1 MAKYNTNINIR
12 IDTKTKKE
20 AEELFKDLG
29 LNTSTAINLFLK
41 QCIRDKGVPFYIT
54 KNGFNDETMSA
65 LSEADDMI
73 MNPTKYKSYNNMDDL
88 KKSLED

>member
-41 QCIRDKGVPFYIT
+41 QCIRDQGIPFYIN
-54 KNGFNDETMSA
+54 KNGFNDKTLSA

-73 MNPTKYKSYNNMDDL
+73 MNPSKYKSYNNMDDL